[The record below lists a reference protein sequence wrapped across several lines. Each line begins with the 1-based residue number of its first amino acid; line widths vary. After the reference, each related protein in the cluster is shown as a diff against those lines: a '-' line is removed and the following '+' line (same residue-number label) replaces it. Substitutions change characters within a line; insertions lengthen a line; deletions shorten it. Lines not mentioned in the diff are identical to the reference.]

1 MLKEPRC
8 SDCRSCKVK
17 LGIVRCKAKSDG
29 VWFDYKGD
37 ERTAKLKN
45 KPGKLFGQGRRRDSE
60 LNKRAE
66 QCNSFDSM
74 DDE

>member
-1 MLKEPRC
+1 MPKEPRC
-8 SDCRSCKVK
+8 SDCRSCKVR
-17 LGIVRCKAKSDG
+17 LNIIRCKSNDG
-29 VWFDYKGD
+29 LWFDYKGK

-45 KPGKLFGQGRRRDSE
+45 KQGKFFGKGRRRKSE